1 MIRVLHV
8 LPWIREGGVERRRA
22 AIAEQMT
29 TDFEHRFFTFQAEG
43 ELADRLQAA
52 GATITCARDDAL
64 TGPRTFMDLARVVRD
79 YRPHIIHGAVFEGV
93 ILAATV
99 GRVLRVPVVLGEE
112 TSFATNRSP
121 RGHALFRGLSML
133 THRTVAIS
141 PQVEQMLTETTGV
154 RAQKV
159 ELVMNGVDPLEAVT
173 PASRAASR
181 AQFKLSDDA
190 FVLGTM
196 SRLVNDDTK
205 RVSDIIRAMVRL
217 RRTVPHAQLL
227 VCGDGRD
234 RPMLEALAR
243 DVGVDDVVTFAGNVV
258 PQEGFHAM
266 DVFVHVAEREGFG
279 LAVAEAAFCAL
290 PMVTTGVG
298 GIASIILPDT
308 SARVVPVGDVDAI
321 AKAVEEF
328 AQDPA
333 LRERFGQA
341 GRAYAVDR
349 FSSARYVRDVEAL
362 YRQLLQEQ
370 KVRV

>member
-8 LPWIREGGVERRRA
+8 LPWIRAGGVERRRA
-22 AIAEQMT
+22 AIVEQLS
-29 TDFEHRFFTFQAEG
+29 DDYEHRFFALRADRANADRIQEAGAPIVTARDETLANFRAFF
-43 ELADRLQAA
+43 ELAKL
-52 GATITCARDDAL
+52 
-64 TGPRTFMDLARVVRD
+64 VKN

-99 GRVLRVPVVLGEE
+99 GRLMRVPVVIGEE

-133 THRTVAIS
+133 TDRTVAIS
-141 PQVEQMLTETTGV
+141 PQVEEMLKDTTHV
-154 RAQKV
+154 APKKV
-159 ELVMNGVDPLEAVT
+159 ALVMNGVDPLPAV
-173 PASRAASR
+173 SAASR
-181 AQFKLSDDA
+181 RAARAHFGLSDDD

-205 RVSDIIRAMVRL
+205 RVSDILRAMHTLRETLPQARL
-217 RRTVPHAQLL
+217 LI
-227 VCGDGRD
+227 CGDGRD
-234 RPMLEALAR
+234 RPMLQELAQR
-243 DVGVDDVVTFAGNVV
+243 LGVDDVVIFAGNVQ
-258 PQEGFHAM
+258 PEQGFHAM

-298 GIASIILPDT
+298 GIASIVLPNE
-308 SARVVPVGDVDAI
+308 SALMVPVGDVDAI
-321 AKAVEEF
+321 AAAVQDF
-328 AQDPA
+328 AADDKKRRQ
-333 LRERFGQA
+333 FGKA

-349 FSSARYVRDVEAL
+349 FSSARYVRDVEQL
-362 YRQLLQEQ
+362 YRQLLHEK